1 VWWLT
6 PVIPATWEAEIR
18 RIVGPGQPGQKARSL
33 ISKVTRAKRAG
44 GGAQVVERLPHKHKV
59 LSSNPGTTKKKKKI
73 IALAVKTETHGDP
86 SQPGREGSHFGKL
99 WSVIIKVK
107 HITP

>member
-1 VWWLT
+1 
-6 PVIPATWEAEIR
+6 
-18 RIVGPGQPGQKARSL
+18 
-33 ISKVTRAKRAG
+33 
-44 GGAQVVERLPHKHKV
+44 
-59 LSSNPGTTKKKKKI
+59 
-73 IALAVKTETHGDP
+73 LAVKTETHGDP